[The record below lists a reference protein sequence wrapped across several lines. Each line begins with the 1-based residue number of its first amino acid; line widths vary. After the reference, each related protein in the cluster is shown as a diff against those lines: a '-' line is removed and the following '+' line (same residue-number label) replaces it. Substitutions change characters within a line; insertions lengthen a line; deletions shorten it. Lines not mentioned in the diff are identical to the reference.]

1 MMTFTHKLLLN
12 LVAGAAVMTIAGCG
26 ATTGGVAQS
35 IAAKTVATKVMAP
48 TPTQRSVVTTMPS
61 VDASATCEQLSVKM
75 AELDA
80 EMAQNQALVDTNT
93 GRNIGDD
100 AVNAGASYGLAK
112 SGILNRVPFGGSLA
126 RSAMNAKRNA
136 RAQKAADAQAML
148 QDAAIRKSSA
158 AGLYAGKGCS

>member
-12 LVAGAAVMTIAGCG
+12 LAAGAAVMTIAGCG

-35 IAAKTVATKVMAP
+35 IAARTVATKTM
-48 TPTQRSVVTTMPS
+48 TPTQRTVVPTTPS

-75 AELDA
+75 VELDA
-80 EMAQNQALVDTNT
+80 EIAQNQALVDTNT
-93 GRNIGDD
+93 GRNVGDS
-100 AVNAGASYGLAK
+100 ALNAGASYGLAK

>member
-35 IAAKTVATKVMAP
+35 IAARTVATKPM
-48 TPTQRSVVTTMPS
+48 TPTQRTVVPTTPS

-80 EMAQNQALVDTNT
+80 EIAQNQALVDTNT

-100 AVNAGASYGLAK
+100 ALNAGASYGLAK

-158 AGLYAGKGCS
+158 AGLYAGKSCS